1 MVLKRELRD
10 CRERSESMGRRAY
23 GSAGWRQRRTHG
35 HFIEGTS
42 DGRVV

>member
-10 CRERSESMGRRAY
+10 SRERSESMGRRAY

-35 HFIEGTS
+35 YVL
-42 DGRVV
+42 RVPAMEE